1 LGALLFWLL
10 TSLADATKVTMSKT
24 AVPKDNQMGE
34 CSYLISIGRQIDNE
48 YCFMETI
55 ILISDKSD
63 T

>member
-1 LGALLFWLL
+1 
-10 TSLADATKVTMSKT
+10 MSKT

-55 ILISDKSD
+55 ILISDKRD